1 MLDASAAAA
10 AAAAVQL
17 LWRQF
22 FVSKFFV
29 ALSFDSFVPLERE

>member
-1 MLDASAAAA
+1 MFDASPSA

-22 FVSKFFV
+22 FVSKFF